1 MTTAGPVSVIICAYT
16 ERRWTQLVAAID
28 SAASQPDAAEV
39 VVVIDHAPTLLARA
53 RDAWPEHVVLAN
65 AETRGLSGARNTG
78 VRAATAPLVAFLDDD
93 AEADTG
99 WLAALLAPFEA
110 ADVVGVGGRAEPV
123 WPASAPAFLPRELG
137 WIVGCT
143 FTGQPTELA
152 EVRNVMGCSMLF
164 RRDAVL
170 SVGGFSTDT
179 GRVGRVPLGGEETD
193 LCIRLR
199 SADRRARILFEP
211 RSLVRHHVSDDRAT
225 WTYLRRRSFYEG
237 VSKAVLA
244 RRLTADEALATER
257 DYVRRVLPL
266 AVARG
271 LLAGRPAE
279 ASGIVLAFVATVAG
293 YTWGRLAGSRSV
305 RAQEIGLAA

>member
-1 MTTAGPVSVIICAYT
+1 MTGAGSTSVIICAYT
-16 ERRWTQLVAAID
+16 ERRWAQLVAAVD
-28 SAASQPDAAEV
+28 SAARQPDTAEV
-39 VVVIDHAPTLLARA
+39 VVVIDHAPALLDRA
-53 RDAWPEHVVLAN
+53 VTAWPEHVVIAN

-78 VRAATAPLVAFLDDD
+78 VRAASAPLIGFLDDD
-93 AEADTG
+93 AEAEAG
-99 WLAALLAPFEA
+99 WLAALLAPFAA

-123 WPASAPAFLPRELG
+123 WPGSPPRFLPRELG

-143 FTGQPTELA
+143 FTGQPTELG
-152 EVRNVMGCSMLF
+152 EVRSMLF

-179 GRVGRVPLGGEETD
+179 GRVGRIPLGGEETD

-199 SADRRARILFEP
+199 AADPRARILFEP

-225 WTYLRRRSFYEG
+225 WAYLRRRSFYEG

-257 DYVRRVLPL
+257 DYVRRVLPR
-266 AVARG
+266 AVVRA
-271 LLAGRPAE
+271 LLSAQLSE
-279 ASGIVLAFVATVAG
+279 AAGIVLAFAATATGYAWGRVAG
-293 YTWGRLAGSRSV
+293 PRSV
-305 RAQEIGLAA
+305 PVHEIGLAA